1 MRHLLRHFCHA
12 LTITTLM
19 LWAGAPASAQSD
31 PAATPV
37 AAPLA
42 ESATNTTLDKNPLG
56 TTRSAGMSEALGAVA
71 DDLDALLFN
80 PAGIGGKF
88 HKKNPPALRKLYFPQ
103 VSIFANKN
111 SLDLNTEFSSE
122 GGADS
127 SAIGSA
133 IVDANAGKR
142 QYARASSV
150 VGVVIGRF
158 IVVPYNDI
166 QIAAVSQGESTNLV
180 DMRYRSQSGVGFG
193 FSAQDSSE
201 RFSLGYS
208 GYIAQ
213 RSEIYGAFQY
223 ADIIDS
229 AARKS
234 LLKDNTVKSSARA
247 HNLGFTWRMAKT
259 AAPTLSV
266 LVRDLG
272 GTKFVPADSSN
283 DEIVYKQDLTTGF
296 SLGTQPGKP
305 MMFTYMLE
313 ADRLADDEVSF
324 EKKLKT
330 SFEWTFAGTGSYAR
344 FALRGGYTFAG
355 PSAGFSI
362 NLGIIGLEA
371 GLYSVDVGKGNEKLT
386 EHRYTGTLYVNVA
399 EEF

>member
-1 MRHLLRHFCHA
+1 MILPGQNFLFAVAITA
-12 LTITTLM
+12 LV
-19 LWAGAPASAQSD
+19 AGVSTSVLAQD
-31 PAATPV
+31 DTETPAAEV
-37 AAPLA
+37 PL
-42 ESATNTTLDKNPLG
+42 EDSATNTSLDKNPIG
-56 TTRSAGMSEALGAVA
+56 TTRSAGMSETLGAVA

-80 PAGIGGKF
+80 PAGIGGRF

-103 VSIFANKN
+103 VSVFANKN
-111 SLDLNTEFSSE
+111 SKDLNTEYGAE
-122 GGADS
+122 GGAGN

-150 VGVVIGRF
+150 VGVVVGRI

-166 QIAAVSQGESTNLV
+166 QIASVSQGEGSNLV

-193 FSAQDSSE
+193 FSAQDDSE

-208 GYIAQ
+208 GYVAQ
-213 RSEIYGAFQY
+213 RSEIYGAFLY
-223 ADIIDS
+223 SDIIDVD
-229 AARKS
+229 ARKT
-234 LLKDNTVKSSARA
+234 LLKENTIKSSARA
-247 HNLGFTWRMAKT
+247 HNVGFSWQMAKT

-272 GTKFVPADSSN
+272 GTKFVPSDSRN
-283 DEIVYKQDLTTGF
+283 EVVVYDQDLTTGF
-296 SLGTQPGKP
+296 SLGTQPGKS

-313 ADRLADDEVSF
+313 ASRLAEDEVSF

-344 FALRGGYTFAG
+344 FALRGGYSFAG
-355 PSAGFSI
+355 PSAGLSI
-362 NLGIIGLEA
+362 NFGIIGLEA
-371 GLYSVDVGKGNEKLT
+371 GLYSVDVGTGNEKLT
-386 EHRYTGTLYVNVA
+386 EQRYAGTLYVNVA